1 MKEYDLEEFK
11 KKFPRLAKEMFS
23 DEAKKLELR
32 VEMGLPDPW
41 RGYVPTVVDYIRRCK
56 SVEEALEVVNYL
68 AKRGELEAEEAEELK
83 KILMSN
89 GIEAFGGRKEDDYY
103 YKQARK
109 YWQLV
114 RARRWRRRL
123 EMHEEGAEAEEP
135 T

>member
-56 SVEEALEVVNYL
+56 SVEEALEVIDYL

>member
-1 MKEYDLEEFK
+1 LKEYDLEEFK

-56 SVEEALEVVNYL
+56 SVEEALEVIDYL